1 MIKDI
6 KKILFLLD
14 KEDKKR
20 SYLLLLASIIMAIFE
35 VFSVASIMPFIAII
49 SNENLILTQP
59 ILFKIYNYFEI
70 SSPKVFIILFGVFS
84 FLLFVLSL
92 TCKAITTYLQ
102 IIFMQHSEYRISQ
115 RIFGRYINQPYEWF
129 LKRNSSILGKTI
141 LSEVNTIIN
150 YGLLPLITI
159 TSQSIV
165 FISIFTL
172 VIIVNP
178 IMALGIIGILGSLY
192 FLIFKIFSRF
202 IKRIGA
208 ERSET
213 NSVRFKLLNEAFNA
227 SKVVKLLG
235 LEDSYIRRYNPVAKR
250 YAMKESYL
258 QGITQL
264 PRFIVEIVA
273 FGGIQLLIILIILS
287 GKDINNALPLISL
300 YVFSGYRLM
309 PAIQQIYNSFTQFRY
324 VSIPLDNFYRDSLT
338 LSINHQNQSNIKP
351 LRFKDSIKLENISF
365 KYAGSKKEII
375 NELSIEILKK
385 SKVGLVGSTGSGKTT
400 TIDIILG
407 LLSPT
412 SGKLKVDNRLINKK
426 NVRSW
431 QNILGYVPQDI
442 YLSDENIAANIAFG
456 VKAKDINYEAI
467 EKASKIANL
476 HKFIINELPNG
487 YETKVGERGIRLS
500 GGQRQR
506 IGIARALY
514 HNPKILILDEATSS
528 LDNLTEKAVMEA
540 VNNLSKEI
548 TVILIAHRLS
558 TVKNCDIIYFLE
570 KGRLLAKGKYEEL
583 REKVPAF
590 ERMSRF

>member
-14 KEDKKR
+14 KDDKKR
-20 SYLLLLASIIMAIFE
+20 SYLLLLASICMAIFE

-59 ILFKIYNYFEI
+59 ILFKIYNYFEL
-70 SSPKVFIILFGVFS
+70 SSPKVFIIIFGVFS

-102 IIFMQHSEYRISQ
+102 IIFMQYTEYRISQ

-129 LKRNSSILGKTI
+129 LNQNSSILGKTI

-165 FISIFTL
+165 AISIFTL

-178 IMALGIIGILGSLY
+178 IMALTIIGLLGSLY
-192 FLIFKIFSRF
+192 ILIFKIFSKF

-213 NSVRFKLLNEAFNA
+213 NSLRFKLLNEAFNA
-227 SKVVKLLG
+227 SKIVKLLG
-235 LEDSYIRRYNPVAKR
+235 LENSYIRRYNPIAKR
-250 YAMKESYL
+250 YAIKESYL
-258 QGITQL
+258 QGVTQL

-273 FGGIQLLIILIILS
+273 FGGIQVLIILIILS
-287 GKDINNALPLISL
+287 GKDISKSLPLISL

-324 VSIPLDNFYRDSLT
+324 VSIPLDNFYRDSFT
-338 LSINHQNQSNIKP
+338 LSINHQNKSNNKQ
-351 LRFKDSIKLENISF
+351 FKFKNSIKLENISF
-365 KYAGSKKEII
+365 QYAGSKKEII
-375 NELSIEILKK
+375 NGLSMEIMKK

-400 TIDIILG
+400 TIDVILG

-412 SGKLKVDNRLINKK
+412 KGKLIVDNRLINKK
-426 NVRSW
+426 NIRSW

-456 VKAKDINYEAI
+456 IRAKDIDYEAI
-467 EKASKIANL
+467 EKASRIANL
-476 HKFIINELPNG
+476 HEFVINELPNG
-487 YETKVGERGIRLS
+487 YETKVGERGVRLS

-558 TVKNCDIIYFLE
+558 TVKNCDTIYFLE
-570 KGRLLAKGKYEEL
+570 KGRLIAKGKYEEL
-583 REKVPAF
+583 RKTVPAF
-590 ERMSRF
+590 EMMSRF